1 MYEDDQKLI
10 EEFKAGDES
19 AFTKLYEKY
28 FPFATGFFLK
38 DPLTKNAAED
48 YAQDIF
54 IKLARAIL
62 VSEIKSFKSL
72 FYKSMVNK
80 KKDVIRQKYR
90 RNVSI
95 LSLFQDTSSGNSG
108 SDQQKTVYDLVEE
121 VSAVNPHEEY
131 QFNELRKIVQ
141 RCINRITSEKRR
153 LIIAL
158 KLDGLKEH
166 QIASILNINPHTVSS
181 NWGRAK
187 LALQGCIR
195 HYIETI
201 HS

>member
-1 MYEDDQKLI
+1 M
-10 EEFKAGDES
+10 
-19 AFTKLYEKY
+19 
-28 FPFATGFFLK
+28 
-38 DPLTKNAAED
+38 
-48 YAQDIF
+48 
-54 IKLARAIL
+54 ARAIL
-62 VSEIKSFKSL
+62 VSESKSFKSL